1 MERLIDPKN
10 GALAG
15 CFLQNNSIG
24 QISVK
29 PFSVVIKGL
38 DTDYEYRHTFIKA
51 NWSKLI
57 GFMQL
62 KSMKQP
68 DDPKQ
73 LVDKLSKHF
82 ERAVLRANYKG
93 SNEINFK
100 ASTVLTS
107 KKQLQAA
114 VGSPKAI
121 RCYPMMTKEEK
132 INEKAHELA
141 HQTIREPSK
150 TTQ

>member
-1 MERLIDPKN
+1 M
-10 GALAG
+10 
-15 CFLQNNSIG
+15 
-24 QISVK
+24 K

-62 KSMKQP
+62 KAMKQP
-68 DDPKQ
+68 EDPKQ

-82 ERAVLRANYKG
+82 TRAIERAKYKG
-93 SNEINFK
+93 THDINFK
-100 ASTVLTS
+100 ANTVLTS

-114 VGSPKAI
+114 VGSPNKI
-121 RCYPMMTKEEK
+121 KCYPMMTKEEK

-141 HQTIREPSK
+141 QETIREPSK